1 MRSRR
6 AQLKERRGDRSEC
19 RFRVPIPT
27 GTGLCAQEEGWA
39 ALLPLRHP
47 GWILHPFLR
56 LQLSC
61 VPVSARRG
69 RVSQHR
75 GRDFPNARAAPC

>member
-6 AQLKERRGDRSEC
+6 ARLKERRGDRSEC
-19 RFRVPIPT
+19 RFRVPIPM

-61 VPVSARRG
+61 ECKARSGQPTPWQRL
-69 RVSQHR
+69 
-75 GRDFPNARAAPC
+75 P